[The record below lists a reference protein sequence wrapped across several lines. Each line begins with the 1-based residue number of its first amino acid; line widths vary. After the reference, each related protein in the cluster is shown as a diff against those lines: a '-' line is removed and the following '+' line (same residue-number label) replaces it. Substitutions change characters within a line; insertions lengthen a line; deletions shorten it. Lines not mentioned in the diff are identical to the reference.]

1 MKLRSLL
8 VTLAALCVGTAAHA
22 DEGMWLYSAPP
33 RAQIKAKYGFDLTDA
48 WLDHVRLSSVRFNSG
63 GSASFVSGEGLVIT
77 NHHVAADSLQK
88 MGSQKNN
95 YLRDGFYAKTAA
107 EEIKCND
114 LEVNVLQSIEDVTS
128 PPALLPSSPSFEAYG
143 RLFRDNPMLS
153 YLLNSTIV
161 SGLAVIANLVFC
173 SLAAYPLARMRFA
186 GRGLVLALVVATILI
201 PFQVVMIPLYLLMVQ
216 VGLRNTLWALIIPQ
230 AATAF
235 GIFLLRQSF
244 LGVPVELEEAA
255 RSDGCTSIGEWWNVM
270 LPAARADLIT
280 LAMFVFIGTWSDFLW
295 PLVIL
300 DDPKL
305 YTLPLGLQQLASSFS
320 LDWRLVA
327 AGSVVSILPVLVIF
341 IGLQR
346 YILPSA
352 SGDAVKG

>member
-1 MKLRSLL
+1 VNVPNRSPLATGLQLALLLL
-8 VTLAALCVGTAAHA
+8 VAVLMLLPLL
-22 DEGMWLYSAPP
+22 WL
-33 RAQIKAKYGFDLTDA
+33 
-48 WLDHVRLSSVRFNSG
+48 
-63 GSASFVSGEGLVIT
+63 VST
-77 NHHVAADSLQK
+77 SLK
-88 MGSQKNN
+88 GP
-95 YLRDGFYAKTAA
+95 A
-107 EEIKCND
+107 ENIF
-114 LEVNVLQSIEDVTS
+114 TS
-128 PPALLPSSPSFEAYG
+128 PPALLPSQPSLEAYG
-143 RLFRDNPMLS
+143 RLFAANPMGT

-161 SGLAVIANLVFC
+161 SALAVLANLLFC
-173 SLAAYPLARMRFA
+173 SLAAYPLARMRFR

-216 VGLRNTLWALIIPQ
+216 IGLRNTLWALIVPQ

-244 LGVPVELEEAA
+244 LAVPVELEEAA
-255 RSDGCTSIGEWWNVM
+255 RIDGCTPLGEWWNVM

-295 PLVIL
+295 PLIIL
-300 DDPKL
+300 DDPAL

-327 AGSVVSILPVLVIF
+327 AGSVVSILPVLLLFVL
-341 IGLQR
+341 LQR
-346 YILPSA
+346 TILPSA

>member
-1 MKLRSLL
+1 M
-8 VTLAALCVGTAAHA
+8 
-22 DEGMWLYSAPP
+22 
-33 RAQIKAKYGFDLTDA
+33 AQ
-48 WLDHVRLSSVRFNSG
+48 
-63 GSASFVSGEGLVIT
+63 SASGRPRTLLASGLQLALLLLIALAMLVPLFWLVST
-77 NHHVAADSLQK
+77 SLK
-88 MGSQKNN
+88 GP
-95 YLRDGFYAKTAA
+95 A
-107 EEIKCND
+107 ENIF
-114 LEVNVLQSIEDVTS
+114 TT
-128 PPALLPSSPSFEAYG
+128 PPALLPSQPSLEAYQ
-143 RLFRDNPMLS
+143 RLFNDNPMLS
-153 YLLNSTIV
+153 YIRNSAIV
-161 SGLAVIANLVFC
+161 SGLAVLANLLFC

-216 VGLRNTLWALIIPQ
+216 IGLRNTLWALIIPQ

-244 LGVPVELEEAA
+244 AGVPVELEEAA
-255 RSDGCTSIGEWWNVM
+255 RIDGCSRLGEWWNVM
-270 LPAARADLIT
+270 IPAARADLIT

-300 DDPKL
+300 DDRNL

-327 AGSVVSILPVLVIF
+327 AGAVVSILPVLALF

>member
-1 MKLRSLL
+1 MSKAAAPPPSWAPTLAKALQLVLLL
-8 VTLAALCVGTAAHA
+8 VLALAMLLPLI
-22 DEGMWLYSAPP
+22 WL
-33 RAQIKAKYGFDLTDA
+33 
-48 WLDHVRLSSVRFNSG
+48 
-63 GSASFVSGEGLVIT
+63 VST
-77 NHHVAADSLQK
+77 SLK
-88 MGSQKNN
+88 GP
-95 YLRDGFYAKTAA
+95 A
-107 EEIKCND
+107 EDIF
-114 LEVNVLQSIEDVTS
+114 TS
-128 PPALLPSSPSFEAYG
+128 PPALLPSQPSLEAYG
-143 RLFRDNPMLS
+143 RLFTDNPMLG
-153 YLLNSTIV
+153 YILNSTIV
-161 SGLAVIANLVFC
+161 SGIAVVANLLFC

-186 GRGLVLALVVATILI
+186 GRGMVLALVVATILI

-216 VGLRNTLWALIIPQ
+216 LGLRNTLLALILPQ

-244 LGVPVELEEAA
+244 AGVPAELEEAA
-255 RSDGCTSIGEWWNVM
+255 RIDGCTPLGEWWNVM
-270 LPAARADLIT
+270 VPAARADLIT

-327 AGSVVSILPVLVIF
+327 AGSVVSILPVLAVF

>member
-1 MKLRSLL
+1 VNAPNRSPLATGLQLALL
-8 VTLAALCVGTAAHA
+8 MLVAVLLLLPLL
-22 DEGMWLYSAPP
+22 WL
-33 RAQIKAKYGFDLTDA
+33 
-48 WLDHVRLSSVRFNSG
+48 
-63 GSASFVSGEGLVIT
+63 VST
-77 NHHVAADSLQK
+77 SLK
-88 MGSQKNN
+88 GP
-95 YLRDGFYAKTAA
+95 A
-107 EEIKCND
+107 EDIF
-114 LEVNVLQSIEDVTS
+114 TS
-128 PPALLPSSPSFEAYG
+128 PPALLPSQPSLEAYG
-143 RLFRDNPMLS
+143 RLFAANPMGT

-161 SGLAVIANLVFC
+161 SALAVLANLLFC
-173 SLAAYPLARMRFA
+173 SLAAYPLARMRFR

-216 VGLRNTLWALIIPQ
+216 IGLRNTLWALIVPQ

-244 LGVPVELEEAA
+244 LAVPVELEEAA
-255 RSDGCTSIGEWWNVM
+255 RIDGCTPVGEWWNVM

-295 PLVIL
+295 PLIIL
-300 DDPKL
+300 DDPNL

-327 AGSVVSILPVLVIF
+327 AGSVVSILPVLLLFVL
-341 IGLQR
+341 LQR

>member
-1 MKLRSLL
+1 MSTAQAQPRGTLARALQLGLLLLLAIVLL
-8 VTLAALCVGTAAHA
+8 VPLV
-22 DEGMWLYSAPP
+22 WL
-33 RAQIKAKYGFDLTDA
+33 
-48 WLDHVRLSSVRFNSG
+48 
-63 GSASFVSGEGLVIT
+63 VST
-77 NHHVAADSLQK
+77 SLK
-88 MGSQKNN
+88 GP
-95 YLRDGFYAKTAA
+95 A
-107 EEIKCND
+107 EDIFAM
-114 LEVNVLQSIEDVTS
+114 
-128 PPALLPSSPSFEAYG
+128 PPALLPAQPSLEAYG
-143 RLFRDNPMLS
+143 RLFSANPIGT
-153 YLLNSTIV
+153 YILNSTIV
-161 SGLAVIANLVFC
+161 SGLAVLANLLFC

-216 VGLRNTLWALIIPQ
+216 LGLRNTLWALILPQ

-244 LGVPVELEEAA
+244 AGVPVELEEAA
-255 RSDGCTSIGEWWNVM
+255 RIDGCTPLGEWWNVM
-270 LPAARADLIT
+270 VPAARADLIT

-300 DDPKL
+300 DDPRL
-305 YTLPLGLQQLASSFS
+305 YTLPLGLQQLATSFS

-327 AGSVVSILPVLVIF
+327 AGAVVSILPVLALF

-352 SGDAVKG
+352 TGDAVKG

>member
-1 MKLRSLL
+1 MARSRRLL
-8 VTLAALCVGTAAHA
+8 ASALQLALLLLIALAMLVPLF
-22 DEGMWLYSAPP
+22 WLVS
-33 RAQIKAKYGFDLTDA
+33 T
-48 WLDHVRLSSVRFNSG
+48 
-63 GSASFVSGEGLVIT
+63 SFKGP
-77 NHHVAADSLQK
+77 
-88 MGSQKNN
+88 
-95 YLRDGFYAKTAA
+95 A
-107 EEIKCND
+107 EDIF
-114 LEVNVLQSIEDVTS
+114 TM
-128 PPALLPSSPSFEAYG
+128 PPALLPSQPSLDAYQ
-143 RLFRDNPMLS
+143 RLFRDNPMLG
-153 YLLNSTIV
+153 YLLNSTVV
-161 SGLAVIANLVFC
+161 SGLAVLANLLFC
-173 SLAAYPLARMRFA
+173 SLAAYPLARLRFA

-216 VGLRNTLWALIIPQ
+216 LGLRNTLWALIIPQ

-244 LGVPVELEEAA
+244 AGVPVELEEAA
-255 RSDGCTSIGEWWNVM
+255 RIDGCTPLGEWWNVM
-270 LPAARADLIT
+270 IPAARADLIT

-300 DDPKL
+300 DDPNL

-327 AGSVVSILPVLVIF
+327 AGAVVSIVPVLALF

>member
-1 MKLRSLL
+1 MKNSSR
-8 VTLAALCVGTAAHA
+8 ALGT
-22 DEGMWLYSAPP
+22 
-33 RAQIKAKYGFDLTDA
+33 
-48 WLDHVRLSSVRFNSG
+48 
-63 GSASFVSGEGLVIT
+63 
-77 NHHVAADSLQK
+77 
-88 MGSQKNN
+88 
-95 YLRDGFYAKTAA
+95 
-107 EEIKCND
+107 
-114 LEVNVLQSIEDVTS
+114 NVLQLGLLLLLALAMLVPLLWLVSTSLKGPAENIFTS
-128 PPALLPSSPSFEAYG
+128 PPALLPSQPSFEAYG
-143 RLFRDNPMLS
+143 RLFRDNPMLT

-255 RSDGCTSIGEWWNVM
+255 RSDGCSPIGEWWNVM

>member
-1 MKLRSLL
+1 MGPTASAPKALGPKATAPKASVPDRGSRGAPTLAKGLQLILLL
-8 VTLAALCVGTAAHA
+8 VLALAMLLPLI
-22 DEGMWLYSAPP
+22 WL
-33 RAQIKAKYGFDLTDA
+33 
-48 WLDHVRLSSVRFNSG
+48 
-63 GSASFVSGEGLVIT
+63 VST
-77 NHHVAADSLQK
+77 SLK
-88 MGSQKNN
+88 GP
-95 YLRDGFYAKTAA
+95 A
-107 EEIKCND
+107 EDIF
-114 LEVNVLQSIEDVTS
+114 TS
-128 PPALLPSSPSFEAYG
+128 PPALLPSQPSLEAYQ
-143 RLFRDNPMLS
+143 RLFRDNPMLG
-153 YLLNSTIV
+153 YILNSTIV
-161 SGLAVIANLVFC
+161 SGLAVVANLLFC

-186 GRGLVLALVVATILI
+186 GRGMVLALVVATILI

-216 VGLRNTLWALIIPQ
+216 LGLRNTLLSLILPQ

-244 LGVPVELEEAA
+244 AGVPSELEEAA
-255 RSDGCTSIGEWWNVM
+255 RIDGCTPVGEWWNVM
-270 LPAARADLIT
+270 IPAARADLIT

-300 DDPKL
+300 DDPRL

-327 AGSVVSILPVLVIF
+327 AGSVVSILPVLVVF

>member
-1 MKLRSLL
+1 MKEQRPLWVSALQLVSLL
-8 VTLAALCVGTAAHA
+8 LL
-22 DEGMWLYSAPP
+22 
-33 RAQIKAKYGFDLTDA
+33 
-48 WLDHVRLSSVRFNSG
+48 
-63 GSASFVSGEGLVIT
+63 
-77 NHHVAADSLQK
+77 
-88 MGSQKNN
+88 
-95 YLRDGFYAKTAA
+95 
-107 EEIKCND
+107 
-114 LEVNVLQSIEDVTS
+114 
-128 PPALLPSSPSFEAYG
+128 ALLMLVPLLWLVSTSLKGPAENIFSTPPSLIPAQPSLEAYG
-143 RLFRDNPMLS
+143 RLFADHPLGL
-153 YLLNSTIV
+153 YLFNSTVV
-161 SGLAVIANLVFC
+161 SLLAVLGNLLFC

-201 PFQVVMIPLYLLMVQ
+201 PFQVVMIPLYLMMVQ
-216 VGLRNTLWALIIPQ
+216 LGLRNTLWALIVPQ

-255 RSDGCTSIGEWWNVM
+255 RIDGCTPVGEWWNVM
-270 LPAARADLIT
+270 IPAARADLIT

-300 DDPKL
+300 DDPRL

-327 AGSVVSILPVLVIF
+327 AGSVVSILPVLVLF
-341 IGLQR
+341 VLLQR

>member
-1 MKLRSLL
+1 MSKAAAPTPWAPTLAKALQLALLL
-8 VTLAALCVGTAAHA
+8 VLAMAMLLPLI
-22 DEGMWLYSAPP
+22 WL
-33 RAQIKAKYGFDLTDA
+33 
-48 WLDHVRLSSVRFNSG
+48 
-63 GSASFVSGEGLVIT
+63 VST
-77 NHHVAADSLQK
+77 SLK
-88 MGSQKNN
+88 GP
-95 YLRDGFYAKTAA
+95 A
-107 EEIKCND
+107 EDIF
-114 LEVNVLQSIEDVTS
+114 TS
-128 PPALLPSSPSFEAYG
+128 PPALLPSQPSLEAYG
-143 RLFRDNPMLS
+143 RLFTDNPMLG
-153 YLLNSTIV
+153 YILNSTIV
-161 SGLAVIANLVFC
+161 SGIAVVANLLFC

-186 GRGLVLALVVATILI
+186 GRGMVLALVVATILI

-216 VGLRNTLWALIIPQ
+216 LGLRNTLLALILPQ

-244 LGVPVELEEAA
+244 AGVPAELEEAA
-255 RSDGCTSIGEWWNVM
+255 RIDGCTPVGEWWNVM
-270 LPAARADLIT
+270 VPAARADLIT

-327 AGSVVSILPVLVIF
+327 AGSVVSILPVLAVF

>member
-1 MKLRSLL
+1 MSKAAATSRPIATLAKGLQLALLL
-8 VTLAALCVGTAAHA
+8 VLALAMLLPLI
-22 DEGMWLYSAPP
+22 WL
-33 RAQIKAKYGFDLTDA
+33 
-48 WLDHVRLSSVRFNSG
+48 
-63 GSASFVSGEGLVIT
+63 VST
-77 NHHVAADSLQK
+77 SLK
-88 MGSQKNN
+88 GP
-95 YLRDGFYAKTAA
+95 A
-107 EEIKCND
+107 EDIF
-114 LEVNVLQSIEDVTS
+114 TS
-128 PPALLPSSPSFEAYG
+128 PPSLLPSQPSLEAYG
-143 RLFRDNPMLS
+143 RLFTDNPMLG
-153 YLLNSTIV
+153 YILNSTIV
-161 SGLAVIANLVFC
+161 SGIAVIANLLFC
-173 SLAAYPLARMRFA
+173 SLAAYPLARMHFA
-186 GRGLVLALVVATILI
+186 GRGMVLALVVATILI

-216 VGLRNTLWALIIPQ
+216 LGLRNTLLALILPQ

-244 LGVPVELEEAA
+244 AGVPAELEEAA
-255 RSDGCTSIGEWWNVM
+255 RIDGCTPVGEWWNVM
-270 LPAARADLIT
+270 VPAARADLIT

-327 AGSVVSILPVLVIF
+327 AGSVVSILPVLAVF

>member
-1 MKLRSLL
+1 MKNRSR
-8 VTLAALCVGTAAHA
+8 ALGT
-22 DEGMWLYSAPP
+22 
-33 RAQIKAKYGFDLTDA
+33 
-48 WLDHVRLSSVRFNSG
+48 
-63 GSASFVSGEGLVIT
+63 
-77 NHHVAADSLQK
+77 
-88 MGSQKNN
+88 
-95 YLRDGFYAKTAA
+95 
-107 EEIKCND
+107 
-114 LEVNVLQSIEDVTS
+114 NVLQLGLLLLLALALLVPLLWLVSTSLKGPAENIFTS
-128 PPALLPSSPSFEAYG
+128 PPALLPSQPSFEAYG
-143 RLFRDNPMLS
+143 RLFRDNPMLT

-255 RSDGCTSIGEWWNVM
+255 RSDGCSPIGEWWNVM

>member
-1 MKLRSLL
+1 MAEPISARPSSPLATALQLGLLLLLALAMLLPLLWLVSTSLK
-8 VTLAALCVGTAAHA
+8 G
-22 DEGMWLYSAPP
+22 P
-33 RAQIKAKYGFDLTDA
+33 
-48 WLDHVRLSSVRFNSG
+48 
-63 GSASFVSGEGLVIT
+63 
-77 NHHVAADSLQK
+77 
-88 MGSQKNN
+88 
-95 YLRDGFYAKTAA
+95 A
-107 EEIKCND
+107 EDIF
-114 LEVNVLQSIEDVTS
+114 TS
-128 PPALLPSSPSFEAYG
+128 PPALWPAQPSLEAYG
-143 RLFRDNPMLS
+143 RLFAEQPMVR
-153 YLLNSTIV
+153 YLRNSAIV
-161 SGLAVIANLVFC
+161 SGLAVLANLLFC

-216 VGLRNTLWALIIPQ
+216 IGLRNTLWALIIPQ

-255 RSDGCTSIGEWWNVM
+255 RSDGCTPLGEWWNVM
-270 LPAARADLIT
+270 IPAARADLIT

-300 DDPKL
+300 DEPAL

-327 AGSVVSILPVLVIF
+327 AGAVISILPVLALF

-352 SGDAVKG
+352 TGDAVKG